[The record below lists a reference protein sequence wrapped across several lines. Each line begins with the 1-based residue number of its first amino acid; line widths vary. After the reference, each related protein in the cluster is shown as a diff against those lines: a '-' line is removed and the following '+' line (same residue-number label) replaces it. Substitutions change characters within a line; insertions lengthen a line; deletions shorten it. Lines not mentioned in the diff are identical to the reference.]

1 MVCAAAQQP
10 LWWAKFTSAGLGRP
24 LGPVIFMDSSQRIEA
39 LEKRIAE
46 LEQLLAAER
55 SRGHRAAVHQA
66 LMDDRLLIL
75 ERNRLFRL
83 WGELYR
89 AAARVYGRIN
99 PKSARY
105 GGLSDLRTPGDYARW
120 VNREPQELPP
130 EDPPLTAGPLISV
143 LTHASLESLS
153 GQSYPHW
160 ERVTEAAAAKG
171 EFILV
176 LQPGD
181 RLSPPALHRYAQ
193 AHRQDDSA
201 ALLYSDEDHIDTAGN
216 RTAPWFKPGWSPE
229 LLRSAMYLGR
239 SILYRRDLFLEHESS
254 QDMALRISEKN
265 PRAVHIPQVLY
276 HRSGKPC
283 RVGLWPASQYQAPAE
298 TKLTLIVC
306 SRQIRQ
312 VRECLE
318 AVQTTRAFASEVFVV
333 HHLDAESGDDMRQYV
348 ERFGGTWI
356 PYRGAFDFA
365 RMNNLAASRATAP
378 YLLFMNDD
386 VLVRQPGW
394 DRAIAATLAR
404 PEIGVAGAVL
414 EYPNGAIQ
422 HAGVV
427 VGMGDAAGHCGRFQ
441 MTSELWPWLR
451 MSRDV
456 SAVTGAM
463 LGIRSDLFRQMGGFD
478 QAFPINYNDVDLCL
492 RVRKAGLRV
501 VCLNLGEVVHRE
513 SQTRIGGAR
522 YQERDVLYKRWTSV
536 LSHPDEFYSPH
547 LAPTERIALN
557 LPCAIGFSLS
567 FPP

>member
-1 MVCAAAQQP
+1 
-10 LWWAKFTSAGLGRP
+10 L
-24 LGPVIFMDSSQRIEA
+24 DSLQRIEA

-46 LEQLLAAER
+46 LEQQLA
-55 SRGHRAAVHQA
+55 RAAVQQA

-83 WGELYR
+83 WGQIYR
-89 AAARVYGRIN
+89 AAARLY
-99 PKSARY
+99 A
-105 GGLSDLRTPGDYARW
+105 GGELSDLRTPGDYARW
-120 VNREPQELPP
+120 VHHEQQELAA
-130 EDPPLTAGPLISV
+130 EDHRAADGPLISV
-143 LTHASLESLS
+143 VTTDDLS
-153 GQSYPHW
+153 AQSYPHW

-176 LQPGD
+176 LQQGD
-181 RLSPPALHRYAQ
+181 RLSPHALHCYAQ
-193 AHRQDDSA
+193 AHRHDDSA
-201 ALLYSDEDHIDTAGN
+201 ELLYSDEDHIDSHGA
-216 RTAPWFKPGWSPE
+216 RMDPWFKPGWSPE

-239 SILYRRDLFLEHESS
+239 SILYRRDLFLEDLEN
-254 QDMALRISEKN
+254 R
-265 PRAVHIPQVLY
+265 RAHHIPRVLY
-276 HRSGKPC
+276 HRSDKPC
-283 RVGLWPASQYQAPAE
+283 GVGLWPATQYQTPSEAR
-298 TKLTLIVC
+298 LSLIIC

-318 AVQTTRAFASEVFVV
+318 AVRTTGSLAFEILVV
-333 HHLDAESGDDMRQYV
+333 HHLESGNGDDMRRCV

-386 VLVRQPGW
+386 VLVREAAW

-404 PEIGVAGAVL
+404 PEIGIAGAVL
-414 EYPNGAIQ
+414 EYPNGSIQ

-427 VGMGDAAGHCGRFQ
+427 VGMGDGAGHCGRFQ
-441 MTSELWPWLR
+441 RTSELWPWLR

-463 LGIRSDLFRQMGGFD
+463 LGIRTELFRQMSGFD
-478 QAFPINYNDVDLCL
+478 EAFPVNYNDVDLCL

-501 VCLNLGEVVHRE
+501 VCLNLGEVIHRE
-513 SQTRIGGAR
+513 SQTRIGGTR
-522 YQERDVLYKRWTSV
+522 YQERDALYKRWASV
-536 LSHPDEFYSPH
+536 LARPDEFYSPH

-557 LPCAIGFSLS
+557 LPGVTGFSLS
-567 FPP
+567 GLSIAIR